1 MSLRGRLIGAV
12 TALTLVTLGGAFTAV
27 SFTVNGAQER
37 RLDHALMTHAVEE
50 ARDAARRGAHEISDR
65 PGPFANGAGP
75 LTRYGVLYAHDGA
88 VLDATPNFD
97 RALPTYTVV
106 HHHAGEFFDLWF
118 QRVHLRA
125 VFVHVPDASGRR
137 LLLALPR
144 TDLDGDEAFLRRA
157 MRLVFAVAVAWSI
170 VVATWLV
177 RRLTREH
184 QVITE
189 VVKRVAAGDLSA
201 RVQSHSGDREIAQLG
216 RDVDD
221 MIARLDLLVTSQR
234 RFVAHAAHELRLPLT
249 TLLGELSHAL
259 RKSRDAESYRLA
271 IEEALGATR
280 RLKQLADDLL
290 ALARV
295 GSGYEAPT
303 EPVRLREVGEIVMQR
318 LQPYAASHEVRVEVA
333 GDEVAVRGRSLDL
346 RRLVR
351 NLVENAI
358 RHAPRGGVVR
368 IRTERAGAEA
378 RLSVTDDGP
387 GVPPEERERIFEA
400 FYRAAGP
407 RADDDTGAGLG
418 LAIVREIARAHGGE
432 VTLAPQDDSARG
444 ACFVL
449 SLPAAPHEEVVM
461 RA

>member
-27 SFTVNGAQER
+27 SFAVNGAQER
-37 RLDHALMTHAVEE
+37 RLDHVLMDHAADE
-50 ARDAARRGAHEISDR
+50 ARDAARRGEHEISDR

-75 LTRYGVLYAHDGA
+75 LTRYGVLYATDGA

-97 RALPTYTVV
+97 RAIPAFTLV

-118 QRVHLRA
+118 ERVHLRA
-125 VFVHVPDASGRR
+125 VFVRVPDGSGRR

-157 MRLVFAVAVAWSI
+157 MKMVFAVAVAWSV

-184 QVITE
+184 LVITD

-216 RDVDD
+216 RDVDE
-221 MIARLDLLVTSQR
+221 MITRLERLMTSQQ

-259 RKSRDAESYRLA
+259 RRSRDAESYRLA

-290 ALARV
+290 TLARV
-295 GSGYEAPT
+295 GSEREAPS
-303 EPVRLREVGEIVMQR
+303 ERVLLREVAEVVSQR
-318 LQPYAASHEVRVEVA
+318 VHAYAAAHEVRVEVS
-333 GDEVAVRGRSLDL
+333 GDEVAVQGRSLDL

-351 NLVENAI
+351 NLVENAV
-358 RHAPRGGVVR
+358 RHAPPGGVVR
-368 IRTERAGAEA
+368 IRTEADGSTA

-387 GVPPEERERIFEA
+387 GVPPEERDRIFEA

-418 LAIVREIARAHGGE
+418 LAIVREIARAHGGD
-432 VTLAPQDDSARG
+432 VTLAEGDETAGG
-444 ACFVL
+444 ACFIL
-449 SLPAAPHEEVVM
+449 SLPREST
-461 RA
+461 